1 MEVVQADISVA
12 DDIRTVVLHY
22 HYNVQYMRVVF
33 IALVLH
39 TEQII

>member
-12 DDIRTVVLHY
+12 DDARTMVLHY
-22 HYNVQYMRVVF
+22 HYNVQYMHVVF

-39 TEQII
+39 TE